1 MIAGELKT
9 LWQLLRGVPRTGTH
23 AERLQGFYAPQA
35 AHYDRFRERLL
46 EGRAELVEQLM
57 IKAGER
63 VVELGAGTGRN
74 AEYYR
79 AQIPNLAGVELVDL
93 CPALLAQ
100 ARRRVIQWANVAVI
114 EADATHYRPSGEVDH
129 VYFSYA
135 LTMIPDWST
144 AIDNALAML
153 RPGGTLGVVDFYH
166 SQTQPAPGMA
176 QHGGWSRHFW
186 PWWFRH
192 DGVRLSA
199 AHLPYLQERVQQRYL
214 REGLAPVPYLPGLRV
229 PYYVLVGTKS

>member
-1 MIAGELKT
+1 M
-9 LWQLLRGVPRTGTH
+9 
-23 AERLQGFYAPQA
+23 
-35 AHYDRFRERLL
+35 

-74 AEYYR
+74 PEYYR
-79 AQIPNLAGVELVDL
+79 PQIPNLAGVELVDL

-114 EADATHYRPSGEVDH
+114 EADATHYRPFGEVDH

-144 AIDNALAML
+144 AIE
-153 RPGGTLGVVDFYH
+153 GVTYLNCGDWVD
-166 SQTQPAPGMA
+166 
-176 QHGGWSRHFW
+176 
-186 PWWFRH
+186 
-192 DGVRLSA
+192 SA
-199 AHLPYLQERVQQRYL
+199 L
-214 REGLAPVPYLPGLRV
+214 RENTDGQLELIHWGR
-229 PYYVLVGTKS
+229 

>member
-1 MIAGELKT
+1 M
-9 LWQLLRGVPRTGTH
+9 
-23 AERLQGFYAPQA
+23 
-35 AHYDRFRERLL
+35 

-114 EADATHYRPSGEVDH
+114 EAELGGWPVTAV
-129 VYFSYA
+129 FIA
-135 LTMIPDWST
+135 ST
-144 AIDNALAML
+144 APYWQSVTQS
-153 RPGGTLGVVDFYH
+153 RRVVVDEWRR
-166 SQTQPAPGMA
+166 AKG
-176 QHGGWSRHFW
+176 
-186 PWWFRH
+186 
-192 DGVRLSA
+192 
-199 AHLPYLQERVQQRYL
+199 
-214 REGLAPVPYLPGLRV
+214 
-229 PYYVLVGTKS
+229 KI